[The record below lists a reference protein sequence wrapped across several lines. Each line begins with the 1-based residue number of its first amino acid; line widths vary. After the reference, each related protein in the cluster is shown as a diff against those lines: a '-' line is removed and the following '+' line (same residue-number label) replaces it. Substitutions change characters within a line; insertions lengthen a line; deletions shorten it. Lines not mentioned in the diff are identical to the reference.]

1 VARPVERR
9 AGRDFVLDAHGLTA
23 LAAPSALANEW
34 LEYIFEERPGSEV
47 WVPDLVIVEST
58 TGTPADANV
67 NRFLKT
73 LGSTK
78 ESERHWLSAD
88 EASYRRAAELR
99 TLALKANDDIA
110 VTDAVVVA
118 HAEVLSER
126 RGVSILTSDPGDL
139 NLLVHLTNRRNISV
153 IQIDGV

>member
-1 VARPVERR
+1 MARPVERR
-9 AGRDFVLDAHGLTA
+9 AARDFVLDAHGLTA

-78 ESERHWLSAD
+78 EAERHWLSAD
-88 EASYRRAAELR
+88 EASYRRALTAPWPVR
-99 TLALKANDDIA
+99 HPASWARGA
-110 VTDAVVVA
+110 
-118 HAEVLSER
+118 SPR
-126 RGVSILTSDPGDL
+126 RGPARGAQGRGILVAWAQRVDPQPTRLRRRPISASWGGSTTS
-139 NLLVHLTNRRNISV
+139 T
-153 IQIDGV
+153 